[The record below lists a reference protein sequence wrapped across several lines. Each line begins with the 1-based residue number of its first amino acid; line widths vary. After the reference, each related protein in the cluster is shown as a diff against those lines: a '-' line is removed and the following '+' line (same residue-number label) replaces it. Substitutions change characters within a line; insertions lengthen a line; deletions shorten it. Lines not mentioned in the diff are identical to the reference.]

1 MAFNFKV
8 FDSVAMAEE
17 GSTLHLIVP
26 ATGLLAYD
34 GDTPVT
40 ITFKGPK
47 SKDGKAALQ
56 KMRAR
61 SRLLLKKYDKTPDAL
76 LTSEETAQLRKI
88 SAEAYAEMAIN
99 WTGFSDEKDKAIPL
113 TKENFVKFCLDF
125 LEIQTQID
133 KFIAVEESFLKA

>member
-34 GDTPVT
+34 GETPVT

-47 SKDGKAALQ
+47 SKDGKAAIS
-56 KMRAR
+56 KAHARAR
-61 SRLLLKKYDKTPDAL
+61 SVLKKYDKKPDSV
-76 LTSEETAQLRKI
+76 LTEDEQLELRKI
-88 SAEAYAEMAIN
+88 YSEGYAEMAIN

-113 TKENFVKFCLDF
+113 TKENFLKYCFL
-125 LEIQTQID
+125 LEIYLQV
-133 KFIAVEESFLKA
+133 KAFIEDDQSFLKA